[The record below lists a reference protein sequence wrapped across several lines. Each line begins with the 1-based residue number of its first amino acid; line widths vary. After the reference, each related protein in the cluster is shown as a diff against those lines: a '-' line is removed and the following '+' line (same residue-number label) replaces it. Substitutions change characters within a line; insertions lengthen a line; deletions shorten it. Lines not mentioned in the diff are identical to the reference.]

1 MEKKDFCKASG
12 SQNGG
17 IIFRIVIAF
26 TTLFLI
32 GVVIYSLVQ
41 NYQQNGQEYHRKAIE
56 LSEYGMLLT
65 LQKINEEPSWRS
77 GFKKT
82 NYENGTFTVDMRPR
96 LQDNTLFMT
105 IVSRG
110 QINSVI
116 EERQIVL
123 KLQITADDSSWIPEE
138 MH

>member
-1 MEKKDFCKASG
+1 MNKKDYFRVTG

-17 IIFRIVIAF
+17 IAFRIIVAF

-32 GVVIYSLVQ
+32 GVVLYSLIQ
-41 NYQQNGQEYHRKAIE
+41 DYQQDGQENHRKAIE

-65 LQKINEEPSWRS
+65 LQKINDDPSWQE

-82 NYENGTFTVDMRPR
+82 DYENGSFSVEMRPH
-96 LQDNTLFMT
+96 LQDNTFFMT
-105 IVSRG
+105 IISKG
-110 QINSVI
+110 QINSVV

-123 KLQITADDSSWIPEE
+123 KLQITADDSSWIPED
-138 MH
+138 MR